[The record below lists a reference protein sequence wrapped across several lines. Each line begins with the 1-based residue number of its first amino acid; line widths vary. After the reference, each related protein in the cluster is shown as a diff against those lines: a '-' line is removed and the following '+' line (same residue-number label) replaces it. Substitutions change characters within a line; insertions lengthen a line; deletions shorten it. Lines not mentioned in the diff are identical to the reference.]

1 VLTLIIIFSHSFFTA
16 KFDIYYT
23 PN

>member
-1 VLTLIIIFSHSFFTA
+1 VLSLIIIFSHSFFTA